1 MTAPNPSEIYVD
13 GPWRHRAVTANG
25 SRFHVAELGEG
36 PLVLFVH
43 GFPEFWWAWRHQLVA
58 VAEAGYRAV
67 AMDLRGYGA
76 SDKPPRGYDALTLAA
91 DVTGL
96 VRALGEASAVLVGHG
111 EGAYVAWTAA
121 TRSPKIVRGLVAVS
135 MPHPRRLRTA
145 LARDPAQLSLSG
157 YVLGFQLPW
166 VPERHLIRHGGALVE
181 RLMRTWAGPNWP
193 DTPTAARYR
202 RAIQI
207 PGTAHCALEF
217 HRWAVRSLL
226 RPDGLRYAAQ
236 MRTPIQAPVLHLH
249 GRLDGALLPRTAAG
263 SGEYVD
269 APYTFRVLEG
279 VGHFPHEEAPQTFT
293 TELLNWLA

>member
-181 RLMRTWAGPNWP
+181 
-193 DTPTAARYR
+193 
-202 RAIQI
+202 
-207 PGTAHCALEF
+207 
-217 HRWAVRSLL
+217 
-226 RPDGLRYAAQ
+226 
-236 MRTPIQAPVLHLH
+236 
-249 GRLDGALLPRTAAG
+249 
-263 SGEYVD
+263 
-269 APYTFRVLEG
+269 
-279 VGHFPHEEAPQTFT
+279 
-293 TELLNWLA
+293 